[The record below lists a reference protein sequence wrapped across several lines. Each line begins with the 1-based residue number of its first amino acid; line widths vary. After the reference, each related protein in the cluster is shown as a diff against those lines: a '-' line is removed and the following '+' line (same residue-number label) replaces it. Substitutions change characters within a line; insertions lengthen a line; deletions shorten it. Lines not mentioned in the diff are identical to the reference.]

1 MSLIMSVQY
10 ISLYGLNIPV
20 YENDKTTI
28 HRIPYH
34 MYLQLDWLKKKFNRK
49 RLTHHIYYKV

>member
-1 MSLIMSVQY
+1 MSVQY

-20 YENDKTTI
+20 YEDDKTTI
-28 HRIPYH
+28 HGIACH